1 MTIRFERLAAMLEWK
16 YGLVADTTLVGDK
29 MAIDG
34 WRHKSIAQPD
44 EAQIALDF
52 KEYEEHMAS
61 IAYQEKRRK
70 EYPPIGDQLDML
82 MKYMATIDGL
92 PSDAQQVVDK
102 VMSVKLKYPKPS

>member
-1 MTIRFERLAAMLEWK
+1 MIRFDGLAAVLEWK
-16 YGLVADTTLVGDK
+16 YGAVANTNE
-29 MAIDG
+29 IDG
-34 WRHKSIAQPD
+34 EMVITKWRHPSIRQPD
-44 EAQIALDF
+44 KAQIILDF